1 MHPLM
6 QPATRH
12 KKGEVREFCLEYPQ
26 QGFTL
31 LEVMLA
37 ITLLAVGVLAL
48 ARMQTRAVQSNSFG
62 NQLTE
67 ATILAQDQTENL
79 RLLNERFLA
88 NPAGGEPAA
97 LQDTMANWTIDTE
110 GDGDVD
116 DFDWANPEG
125 SEGSIDA
132 KGDAVPTGI
141 YTREWCV
148 EDDVPVIR
156 AKTIHVR
163 VRWADNRQVK
173 LETVLSQ

>member
-1 MHPLM
+1 MEPFRQLE
-6 QPATRH
+6 
-12 KKGEVREFCLEYPQ
+12 KGDRKDELSMEDPQ
-26 QGFTL
+26 RGFTL
-31 LEVMLA
+31 LEVLVA
-37 ITLLAVGVLAL
+37 ITILAVGLLAL
-48 ARMQTRAVQSNSFG
+48 ARMQIKAVQSNSFG
-62 NQLTE
+62 SQLTE
-67 ATILAQDQTENL
+67 ATILAQDQAERL

-110 GDGDVD
+110 SDGDLD
-116 DFDWANPEG
+116 NFDWANPEG

-163 VRWADNRQVK
+163 VRWGNSRQVT

>member
-1 MHPLM
+1 M
-6 QPATRH
+6 QTFRQLV
-12 KKGEVREFCLEYPQ
+12 KDSNKGEISMESPQ
-26 QGFTL
+26 RGFTL
-31 LEVMLA
+31 LEVLVA
-37 ITLLAVGVLAL
+37 ITILAVGLLAM
-48 ARMQTRAVQSNSFG
+48 ARMQIKAVQSNSFG
-62 NQLTE
+62 SQLTE
-67 ATILAQDQTENL
+67 ATILAQDQAELL

-97 LQDTMANWTIDTE
+97 LQDTMANWTVDTE
-110 GDGDVD
+110 GDGDFD
-116 DFDWANPEG
+116 NFDWANPEG

-132 KGDAVPTGI
+132 KGDVVPNGI

-163 VRWADNRQVK
+163 VRWGNSRQVT